1 MDEKNKKTK
10 IVKEIKVDTKKCV
23 GCRACEIA
31 CSAFHAI
38 PKYSSV
44 NTARSRIMI
53 IQDEVRDIFVPIR
66 AGDCTQAE
74 CNGRNRYVIDGKEY
88 DQCTFCPASCPSR
101 DAFKEPDSGLPL
113 KCDMCES
120 VPPLEKPMCVDACTF
135 GALTY
140 EEREAVVEVESQKRG
155 EMEMSEG
162 VKPPSAQAADKADF
176 FEKFDDQ
183 YRNYKKGVKQNPVF
197 PVFHVIGDIKIEFFY
212 FFDFLK
218 IKGP

>member
-1 MDEKNKKTK
+1 MKSLPSKIPGPRKKRNKEGGRAVDKNQKKTK
-10 IVKEIKVDTKKCV
+10 VVKEIKVDTKKCV

-44 NTARSRIMI
+44 NTARSRIMVI
-53 IQDEVRDIFVPIR
+53 MDEVRDIFVPIR
-66 AGDCTQAE
+66 AGEYTEAE
-74 CNGRNRYVIDGKEY
+74 CNGRNRYMIDGKEY
-88 DQCTFCPASCPSR
+88 DECTFCPASCPSR

-140 EEREAVVEVESQKRG
+140 EEREAVEPEKEEVKLGELEIAYEALIKRHG
-155 EMEMSEG
+155 
-162 VKPPSAQAADKADF
+162 
-176 FEKFDDQ
+176 
-183 YRNYKKGVKQNPVF
+183 KKK
-197 PVFHVIGDIKIEFFY
+197 VIDTFSRLSKS
-212 FFDFLK
+212 
-218 IKGP
+218 